1 MDWRHFR
8 AIAACPC
15 NCPSVCCPPA
25 CLHARVLTYLSGRLL
40 TCWAARGF
48 VCRGEGGM
56 DDATVAKVVET
67 TTHQC
72 MSSADHHA
80 RFDDHR
86 IARAFAEINDLP
98 WPRELTGKVRKTGG
112 KSGEGSAKLAHA
124 HRDAFAKAWSKVVSA
139 RLGFKDLRA
148 MRAAWKKEQAAG
160 PWGVFHLSGES
171 NVILDAPAQ

>member
-1 MDWRHFR
+1 M
-8 AIAACPC
+8 C
-15 NCPSVCCPPA
+15 NYPSVCLPA
-25 CLHARVLTYLSGRLL
+25 RLLARLL
-40 TCWAARGF
+40 TCLAERVLTCLAAWDF
-48 VCRGEGGM
+48 SCRGEGGL
-56 DDATVAKVVET
+56 DDATIAKVVET

-112 KSGEGSAKLAHA
+112 KSGEGSAKLAQA
-124 HRDAFAKAWSKVVSA
+124 HCDAFARAWSNVVSA

-160 PWGVFHLSGES
+160 PWGIFHLSGES
-171 NVILDAPAQ
+171 NLILDASA